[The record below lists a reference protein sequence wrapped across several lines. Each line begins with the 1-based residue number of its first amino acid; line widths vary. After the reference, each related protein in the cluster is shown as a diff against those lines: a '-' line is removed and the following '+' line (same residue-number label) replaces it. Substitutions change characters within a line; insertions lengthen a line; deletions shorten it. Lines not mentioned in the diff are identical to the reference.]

1 MIPELGNGGK
11 SAKNARKRIG
21 ELKENQ
27 FLTRV
32 FQPAPE

>member
-1 MIPELGNGGK
+1 MIPEPGNGGK
-11 SAKNARKRIG
+11 SAKNGRKRIS

>member
-1 MIPELGNGGK
+1 MIPEPGNGGK